1 MANKANIELEGAETG
16 PSPLVERLEGIRKS
30 LMAHHSSGSGMPS
43 ATKGSERET
52 VVSQFLAK
60 VFAATFRFG
69 RGAITDATGTIS
81 GQLDIVVEL
90 PFFPSFPTVAA
101 DDRLYL
107 AESVALVI
115 EVKSNLATEWDGVE
129 RSAEKLRQLRRR
141 WLARLGL
148 SRGSLSLMAP
158 VDGGSMESRIP
169 FIALGFT
176 GYGTLE
182 RLAERIRSTPE
193 EKRPDAVLVFESGA
207 YFDAK
212 SNSGDIGL
220 EGYFAFS
227 TGTSALMSEV
237 LMATPDFRG
246 YLKPGQVP
254 ANSQRRSLVSF

>member
-1 MANKANIELEGAETG
+1 MAQKPNVEAATVQTG
-16 PSPLVERLEGIRKS
+16 PSPLAERLEGICES
-30 LMAHHSSGSGMPS
+30 LMAHHRSGSAMPS

-52 VVSQFLAK
+52 VASQFLAK
-60 VFAATFRFG
+60 IFPATFRFG
-69 RGAITDATGTIS
+69 RGAITDATGAIS

-101 DDRLYL
+101 DDRLYI

-129 RSAEKLRQLRRR
+129 RSAEKLGQLRRR
-141 WLARLGL
+141 WLARVGFN
-148 SRGSLSLMAP
+148 RGGFGVMAP
-158 VDGGSMESRIP
+158 VGDGSMESRIP

-176 GYGTLE
+176 GFGSLE
-182 RLAERIRSTPE
+182 KLAERVRSTPE
-193 EKRPDAVLVFESGA
+193 EKRPDAALVFESGA
-207 YFDAK
+207 YFNAK

-220 EGYFAFS
+220 LGYFAFA

-246 YLKPGQVP
+246 YLKSGQIP
-254 ANSQRRSLVSF
+254 ANAQHRTIISF